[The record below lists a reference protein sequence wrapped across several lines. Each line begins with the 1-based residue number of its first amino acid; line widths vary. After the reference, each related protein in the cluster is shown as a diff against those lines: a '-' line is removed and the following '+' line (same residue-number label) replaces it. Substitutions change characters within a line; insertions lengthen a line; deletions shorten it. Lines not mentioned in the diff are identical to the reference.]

1 MKKLKMILVITILGL
16 SIIPF
21 GNSNAN
27 TVTGCSYKFVMAP
40 YRPLTQCLKP
50 VGPRFSGGYLVYG
63 GFEVLFTDSEYKC
76 YYFEASGEIMLH
88 GCTLCRKTYISQSF
102 QDIKGNLYTMFS
114 NAECPLSP
122 TGYHDG
128 RSMSEVYPC
137 VCNPD
142 IYVH

>member
-88 GCTLCRKTYISQSF
+88 GCTLCRKTYISVISGYKREPVHDVLKCRMSDF
-102 QDIKGNLYTMFS
+102 THR
-114 NAECPLSP
+114 LS
-122 TGYHDG
+122 
-128 RSMSEVYPC
+128 
-137 VCNPD
+137 
-142 IYVH
+142 